1 MMSETATEATP
12 HTATWSLLTVPWDD
26 ERAVQL
32 RAAMD
37 DELGPRY
44 ADKLD
49 GVTAEHAERVG
60 RALAIDPRTITA
72 TVIATD
78 AVGTPVAHA
87 ALRDLGAVLH
97 EHRHGA
103 LAGALEVKR
112 VYVAPAVRGSGVS
125 KVLMAELERVALT
138 QGSARLIL
146 QTGDR
151 QPDAVALYEKI
162 GYTRI
167 EIYPPY
173 LDLDFSNCYEKSLA

>member
-1 MMSETATEATP
+1 MSETVTDAIA
-12 HTATWSLLTVPWDD
+12 HTTAWSVLTVPWDD
-26 ERAVQL
+26 ERAVAL

-49 GVTAEHAERVG
+49 GVAPEQAERIA
-60 RALAIDPRTITA
+60 RALAIDPSTITA
-72 TVIATD
+72 TIIAMD
-78 AVGTPVAHA
+78 AGGTPIAHA

-97 EHRHGA
+97 GHRGGE
-103 LAGALEVKR
+103 LSGALEVKR
-112 VYVAPAVRGSGVS
+112 VYVAPSVRGSGVS
-125 KVLMAELERVALT
+125 KLLMSELERIAAAR
-138 QGSARLIL
+138 GSSRLIL

-167 EIYPPY
+167 QIYPPY
-173 LDLDFSNCYEKSLA
+173 LDLDFSNCYEKHLG

>member
-1 MMSETATEATP
+1 MSETVTDITP
-12 HTATWSLLTVPWDD
+12 QTTGWSVLTVPWND
-26 ERAVQL
+26 ERAVEL

-44 ADKLD
+44 ADKLE
-49 GVTAEHAERVG
+49 GLAPEQAESIG
-60 RALAIDPRTITA
+60 RALAIDPSTITA
-72 TVIATD
+72 TIIATD
-78 AVGTPVAHA
+78 AGGTPIAHA

-97 EHRHGA
+97 GHRDGE
-103 LAGALEVKR
+103 LTGALEVKR
-112 VYVAPAVRGSGVS
+112 VYVAPSVRGSGVS
-125 KVLMAELERVALT
+125 RLLMAELERIAQT
-138 QGSARLIL
+138 RGSSRLIL

-173 LDLDFSNCYEKSLA
+173 LDLEFSNCYEKRLG